1 MRRILLGLVVAG
13 GLGLAG
19 WAFAGDG
26 KECPLKAAQAS
37 SCSKSCAEKAGS
49 SQCAKEL
56 AGCPTYKRA
65 NELIKSWSE
74 VPARLAA
81 MNETDKSELM
91 AAAEK
96 MGTAHPAAAVMKPA
110 MEFVKNSVATA
121 VEIDAA
127 CAKMCADQCAKG
139 EAAGES
145 GCPKAK
151 AAMAAAK
158 LQMEKSAAMVAK
170 ANELLTVA
178 FAQMGDE
185 CGKSACAKTAQ
196 LASAEEKAGCCSKSK
211 ATLAAAEEKTGGC
224 AKSKATLAAAEEK
237 TEGCSKPKAT
247 LAAAEEKSGCCSKSK
262 ATLAAAEEKS
272 GGCAKSKAT
281 LAAAEEKTE
290 GCSKP
295 KATLA
300 AAEEKSGCCSKSK
313 ATLAAA
319 EEKSGG
325 CAKSKAT
332 LASAEGEKGC
342 SKQACAK
349 TLTAKAEELAAQSGV
364 LAAKLQSAGV
374 VLASMDSADRSA
386 IEKTCNAVMERCPVG
401 SRMPET
407 MATVADLL
415 TGAAK
420 MSAKCQAE
428 CGKNEAISKHV
439 SQEMKDLC
447 QARATLT
454 AAALNVLEKM
464 NGIMKPAKQVAM
476 AQ

>member
-211 ATLAAAEEKTGGC
+211 ATLASAEEKSGGC

-237 TEGCSKPKAT
+237 TEGCAKPKAT

-290 GCSKP
+290 G
-295 KATLA
+295 
-300 AAEEKSGCCSKSK
+300 CSKSK